1 MTKFNS
7 DSLKLMSMRTYTKIL
22 VILFLV
28 FSVVTKST
36 AQELNCSVSIL
47 SPQIQASDKSI
58 FETLQT
64 SIREFMNNRIWTNDQ
79 FLNQERIECSMII
92 TISERVSVDE
102 FKANVQIQS
111 RRPVY
116 KSSFNSP
123 LFNHQDNDMAF
134 RYIQDQVLE
143 FDEANINSNLTAVLA
158 YYAYLLIGLDYDS
171 FSPEGGTPYYVK
183 AQNIVN
189 NAARLS
195 ERGWKAF
202 ESSRNRYWITENLLN
217 SSFKP
222 LRSTLYAY
230 HRKGLDIMSE
240 DAPKGRLVITESIKE
255 LRRVFSDKPNSFLMQ
270 IFFNAKADEIVN
282 IYSQAQMDEK
292 NQVVPVLSL
301 VDPANTLKYQG
312 ILSAEKK

>member
-1 MTKFNS
+1 
-7 DSLKLMSMRTYTKIL
+7 MRTYTKIL

>member
-1 MTKFNS
+1 
-7 DSLKLMSMRTYTKIL
+7 MRTCHRIL
-22 VILFLV
+22 VILFLTLS
-28 FSVVTKST
+28 FTT
-36 AQELNCSVSIL
+36 NALAQELNCSVSIL
-47 SPQIQASDKSI
+47 SPQIQASDKTI

-64 SIREFMNNRIWTNDQ
+64 SIREFMNNRTWTNDQ
-79 FLNQERIECSMII
+79 YLNQERIECSIII

-102 FKANVQIQS
+102 FKANLQIQS

-116 KSSFNSP
+116 KSSFNTP
-123 LFNHQDNDMAF
+123 LFNHQDNDMSF

-230 HRKGLDIMSE
+230 HRMGLDYMSD
-240 DAPKGRLVITESIKE
+240 DAQKGRMAITESIKE

-282 IYSQAQMDEK
+282 IYSQSQMDEK

-301 VDPANTLKYQG
+301 VDPANQLKYQG
-312 ILSAEKK
+312 IMSGEKK